1 MGALTFRFL
10 EDGAQT
16 AADVVASITSFIASA
31 ERTLD
36 VAIYDFHAR
45 TGASAGIA
53 DALEA
58 ALARGVAVRVAF
70 NVDRNDAPSA
80 PRPMASEPAQIDGL
94 EVPTHGV
101 HDQGALMHHK
111 YVVVDGARVLTG
123 STNWTDDAFTRE
135 ENVIVEADDAGLAAA
150 YTANFEELWRKSR
163 LDRTGSRGATVAM
176 DHDVSVTPWFLP
188 TPPSVAHLTADR
200 IGEAKRRL
208 RICSPVVTSGT
219 VLGTL
224 AEFAGRT
231 NFDLAGVYDATQM
244 EEVKRQ
250 WAKVPW
256 NLWKIEAWNAIAWR
270 LSGKVSTPYRPGSVH
285 DYMHAKFVV
294 ADDEVLVGSY
304 NLSRGGEENAE
315 NVLHVVNEE
324 VAVNLAAFADRLA
337 ARYAGPGAGATPAA
351 SSAAGHTAARGH
363 QAQ

>member
-10 EDGAQT
+10 EDGAQP
-16 AADVVASITSFIASA
+16 ASDVVATIVAFIAGA
-31 ERTLD
+31 QRTLD

-45 TGASAGIA
+45 VGASAGIA

-58 ALARGVAVRVAF
+58 SLARGVAVRVAF
-70 NVDRNDAPSA
+70 NVDRNEAPSA
-80 PRPMASEPAQIDGL
+80 PRPMAADPTLIDGL

-101 HDQGALMHHK
+101 RDQGALMHHK
-111 YVVVDGARVLTG
+111 YVVADGERVLTG

-135 ENVIVEADDAGLAAA
+135 ENVIVEAEDATLAAS
-150 YTANFEELWRKSR
+150 YTANFEELWRR
-163 LDRTGSRGATVAM
+163 GHLDRTGSQGTASQM
-176 DHDVSVTPWFLP
+176 DHGVSVTPWFLP
-188 TPPSVAHLTADR
+188 RPPSVAHLTATR

-219 VLGTL
+219 ILGTL
-224 AEFAGRT
+224 AEFAGRA
-231 NFDLAGVYDATQM
+231 NFDLAGAYDATQM
-244 EEVKRQ
+244 DEVKRQ
-250 WAKVPW
+250 WQAVAW
-256 NLWKIEAWNAIAWR
+256 NRWKIEAWDAIAPR

-315 NVLHVVNEE
+315 NVLHVVSEE
-324 VAVNLAAFADRLA
+324 VAVTLSAFADRLA
-337 ARYAGPGAGATPAA
+337 ARYAGTSAA
-351 SSAAGHTAARGH
+351 RSSAAGQTDARGH
-363 QAQ
+363 QSQ